1 MKWPASTRDPCPVL
15 RVSNP
20 ANLLRSKMRELVA
33 RRPVEWLHPE
43 IVYAF
48 FPHSIKDR
56 LSGRHKRQAGE
67 PARIEFKRRFLS
79 ILDRIS
85 DENGGVIRFAGFVC
99 GYCFAG
105 GSNVVGLGG
114 SLGKCFGRAAVNR
127 NALEEMAFGG
137 VDVIHPFA
145 VVRTARHSI
154 VDAKSKA

>member
-15 RVSNP
+15 RVSNT

-99 GYCFAG
+99 GYCFAV

-114 SLGKCFGRAAVNR
+114 SLDNCFGRATVNR
-127 NALEEMAFGG
+127 NALAEMVFGG
-137 VDVIHPFA
+137 AAVVHPFA
-145 VVRTARHSI
+145 VVGADRPSI
-154 VDAKSKA
+154 VDPKRKT

>member
-1 MKWPASTRDPCPVL
+1 MNGGDANVDSSTAL
-15 RVSNP
+15 GILTP

-33 RRPVEWLHPE
+33 RRPVEWLHAE
-43 IVYAF
+43 VVYAF

-56 LSGRHKRQAGE
+56 LSGRHERQAGE

-99 GYCFAG
+99 GYCFAV

-114 SLGKCFGRAAVNR
+114 SLDNCFGRATVNR
-127 NALEEMAFGG
+127 NALEEMVFGS
-137 VDVIHPFA
+137 VDVVHPFA
-145 VVRTARHSI
+145 VVRTDRHSI